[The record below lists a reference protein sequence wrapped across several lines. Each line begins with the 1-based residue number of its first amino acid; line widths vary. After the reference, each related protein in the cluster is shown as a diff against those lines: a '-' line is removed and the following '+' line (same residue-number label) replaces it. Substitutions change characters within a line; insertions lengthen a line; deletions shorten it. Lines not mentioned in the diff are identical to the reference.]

1 MQQNILKHQH
11 KVLGQ
16 KLLVKKV
23 KNVKKLFVLIFLF
36 LTNCNTISGTLE
48 GSVRGVKRD
57 VQTTTHYTTC
67 IFTKVQCGDLDLKG
81 D

>member
-1 MQQNILKHQH
+1 MK
-11 KVLGQ
+11 KVL
-16 KLLVKKV
+16 
-23 KNVKKLFVLIFLF
+23 LIFCFLA
-36 LTNCNTISGTLE
+36 LTNCNTVSGTLE

-57 VQTTTHYTTC
+57 VQTTAHYTTC